1 MDTDQQVTADKL
13 CSAEKTWGNANKDKF
28 KIASS
33 PSRGDTAFIPEQRQP
48 FSQDQIQTLF
58 EAFVTVGD
66 SWDPRERAALTA
78 ALAYSLCSGVRL
90 DEWTGNMLLRANF
103 IWTDKKGTPIPPN
116 QKPSEGDILEVMSPA
131 SKTDPLD
138 LEWGAKKQYYR
149 LEFDNPFNFPMLWL
163 RYENMCP
170 CIPSLR
176 SAWAAFSPFG
186 NKFAFS
192 RQTAV
197 TRLQELT
204 ASWSEEVYSSK
215 SKFGYINILESK
227 KSRWSSQLKRAAKSL
242 LFKDVGNHFPR
253 YLTD

>member
-1 MDTDQQVTADKL
+1 
-13 CSAEKTWGNANKDKF
+13 
-28 KIASS
+28 
-33 PSRGDTAFIPEQRQP
+33 
-48 FSQDQIQTLF
+48 
-58 EAFVTVGD
+58 
-66 SWDPRERAALTA
+66 
-78 ALAYSLCSGVRL
+78 
-90 DEWTGNMLLRANF
+90 
-103 IWTDKKGTPIPPN
+103 
-116 QKPSEGDILEVMSPA
+116 MSPA

-253 YLTD
+253 NLTDPLEHAVQSCDLEGASLQQRSGGGLAPLTLTPLTSALGSLPKGRHHSL